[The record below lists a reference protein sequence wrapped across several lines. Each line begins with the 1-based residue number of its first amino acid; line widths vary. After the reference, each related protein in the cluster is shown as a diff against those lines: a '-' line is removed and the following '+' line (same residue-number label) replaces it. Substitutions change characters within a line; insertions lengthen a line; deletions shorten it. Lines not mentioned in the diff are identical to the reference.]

1 MLGNRTVVVVLALVL
16 LLVALAGCGLQPGT
30 PDYPTKNIDLIVP
43 FTPGG
48 GFDLQARMIA
58 PYLAKYLPKQVNIVV
73 QNVSGA
79 GGRLGVSQLSKSKA
93 DGYTVGVVG
102 LESVAFM
109 YSLGQLDDDP
119 GKWSFF
125 GQISSDPLLVAVN
138 ANSGLSTA
146 ASMKGKDFRFGI
158 TSEMLP
164 SAAVITKLVGANY
177 RPVLF
182 NGSGDAILA
191 GNRGDVDA
199 LVFSWPSMLKG
210 INDSGGK
217 LKPAF
222 VVNKTRL
229 DAVKDVQT
237 LEEQGVKPDDAAYSV
252 VATSRIFVG
261 PAGMDKAIVDLLT
274 TAINKSTSDPEFVAQ
289 MKKGQ
294 YEITTAQPSDLNT
307 RMQNAVT
314 EFKSVKSMVESYV
327 K

>member
-1 MLGNRTVVVVLALVL
+1 MLGSKTVMALLALVL
-16 LLVALAGCGLQPGT
+16 LVTALSACTPQAAV
-30 PDYPTKNIDLIVP
+30 PDYPTKNIELIVP

-58 PYLAKYLPKQVNIVV
+58 PYITKYLPKQVNLVV
-73 QNVSGA
+73 NNVSGA
-79 GGRLGVSQLSKSKA
+79 GGRLGVSQLSKAKA
-93 DGYTVGVVG
+93 DGYTLGVVG

-119 GKWSFF
+119 GQWTFL
-125 GQISSDPLLVAVN
+125 GQISSDPLLVAVG
-138 ANSGLSTA
+138 ANSNLSDA
-146 ASMKGKDFRFGI
+146 PSMKGKDFRFGI

-164 SAAVITKLVGANY
+164 SAAVISKLVGANF

-199 LVFSWPSMLKG
+199 LVFSWPSMIKG

-229 DAVKDVQT
+229 TSLKDVPT

-252 VATSRIFVG
+252 VATSRIIAA
-261 PAGMDKAIVDLLT
+261 PAGLDKAIVTMLV
-274 TAINKSTSDPEFVAQ
+274 TAIDKSIADPEFKAQ
-289 MKKGQ
+289 MEKGK
-294 YEITTAQPSDLNT
+294 YEITTAKPDELKN
-307 RMQNAVT
+307 RMLNAVT